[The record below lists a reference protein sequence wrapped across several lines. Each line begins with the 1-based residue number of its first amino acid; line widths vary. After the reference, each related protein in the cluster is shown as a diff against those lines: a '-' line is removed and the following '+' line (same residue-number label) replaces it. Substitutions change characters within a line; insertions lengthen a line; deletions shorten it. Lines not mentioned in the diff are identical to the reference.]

1 MGFREAKSGFDFSYV
16 SSHSRIVN
24 ANRLRVHM
32 LAYNLFNWFRRLVLS
47 VKMRKLRIDAIRLKL
62 LKIAARAVH
71 SAGYITFKL
80 CSSCPYKEEFFETLA
95 NIRALKPVH
104 CWNSNSYRRLCRHKR
119 TLIFES
125 VICIFDRWI
134 SAPIFM
140 LIKRFQKSRF
150 DFLRISCVGLGNPNL
165 DE

>member
-1 MGFREAKSGFDFSYV
+1 
-16 SSHSRIVN
+16 
-24 ANRLRVHM
+24 
-32 LAYNLFNWFRRLVLS
+32 
-47 VKMRKLRIDAIRLKL
+47 MRKLRIDAIRLKL
-62 LKIAARAVH
+62 PKIAARAVH

-125 VICIFDRWI
+125 VPYIVDRSI
-134 SAPIFM
+134 SAPIHM
-140 LIKRFQKSRF
+140 RITRFQKARY
-150 DFLRISCVGLGNPNL
+150 DFQRVSPVGLGNPNL
-165 DE
+165 GESFRFNFLKFHSRSIKNRVQSK